1 MYWNILWKI
10 IPILIIFGFIFYFQK
25 KNSKIHSFSE
35 YHTMLLPQRV
45 KVCWSSAAIRLV
57 HRCSHQ
63 QLPNTKTET
72 GKMLETW
79 LKLDMVMVQSPLVLS
94 QWSLVVIQKRD
105 IQIVVIQRECII
117 HCVYP
122 NLIPVYFQ
130 YGYGTLGLRLSR
142 KPNHQSYITK
152 HLQFRY
158 RLVSCWWE
166 IL

>member
-1 MYWNILWKI
+1 M
-10 IPILIIFGFIFYFQK
+10 
-25 KNSKIHSFSE
+25 
-35 YHTMLLPQRV
+35 
-45 KVCWSSAAIRLV
+45 V
-57 HRCSHQ
+57 HRTTHQ

-122 NLIPVYFQ
+122 NLIPV
-130 YGYGTLGLRLSR
+130 
-142 KPNHQSYITK
+142 
-152 HLQFRY
+152 
-158 RLVSCWWE
+158 
-166 IL
+166 